1 MEDLQMI
8 KWKIEA
14 LKRIRGTLKSCRA
27 RQIETLEKVQELL
40 KLLPG
45 PTKDRKT
52 GESQKNETQRVEP
65 GELEADLKGLKR
77 IVDRGISLFWTGF
90 ISQKAFENELFKKM
104 RTITFKLVKDLSDV
118 EEIKKWP
125 FMDRLRF
132 AELVDKIM
140 ADDQNFILRSYALIQ
155 KMGNPDF
162 MEKFGE
168 ALMDKSQGP
177 VRKTG

>member
-1 MEDLQMI
+1 M
-8 KWKIEA
+8 K
-14 LKRIRGTLKSCRA
+14 
-27 RQIETLEKVQELL
+27 
-40 KLLPG
+40 
-45 PTKDRKT
+45 
-52 GESQKNETQRVEP
+52 
-65 GELEADLKGLKR
+65 
-77 IVDRGISLFWTGF
+77 
-90 ISQKAFENELFKKM
+90 
-104 RTITFKLVKDLSDV
+104 TITFKLVKDLSDV

-168 ALMDKSQGP
+168 ALMDNSQGP